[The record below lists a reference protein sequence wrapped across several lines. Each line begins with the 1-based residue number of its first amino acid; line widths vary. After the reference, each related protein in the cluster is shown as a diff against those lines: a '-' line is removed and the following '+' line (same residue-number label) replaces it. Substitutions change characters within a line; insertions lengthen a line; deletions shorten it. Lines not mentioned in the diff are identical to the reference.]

1 MKMFRIKRSTQQ
13 AFSLIELLTV
23 LAILGIL
30 AAVAIPSYAKYGY
43 RARRVDAK
51 EALMRIA
58 NAQERY
64 FAANN
69 RYGSLSDLGVTATST
84 EHRHYN
90 LSVELSDRGFTATAA
105 PVDIQANDVCGS
117 FSITHTGLRL
127 PSTGSG
133 TGAVCW

>member
-1 MKMFRIKRSTQQ
+1 MRTFPIKRSTQR
-13 AFSLIELLTV
+13 AFSLIELLV
-23 LAILGIL
+23 VVAILGAL
-30 AAVAIPSYAKYGY
+30 TAVAIPSYAKYGY

-69 RYGSLSDLGVTATST
+69 RYGSLADLGVAGTST

-90 LSVELSDRGFTATAA
+90 LSIELRDRGFTAKAT
-105 PVDIQANDVCGS
+105 PVGAQASDVCGL

-127 PSTGSG
+127 PPTGSG
-133 TGAVCW
+133 AVEVCW

>member
-1 MKMFRIKRSTQQ
+1 MQTFRIKPSTQR

-23 LAILGIL
+23 LALVSIL
-30 AAVAIPSYAKYGY
+30 AAIAIPSYAKYSY
-43 RARRVDAK
+43 RVRRVDAK

-69 RYGSLSDLGVTATST
+69 RYGSLADLGVTGTST
-84 EHRHYN
+84 ESRHYT
-90 LSVELSDRGFTATAA
+90 LSIELRDRGFTAKAT
-105 PVDIQANDVCGS
+105 PVGIQADDICGL

-127 PSTGSG
+127 PPIGSD
-133 TGAVCW
+133 ACW